1 MGKRVRK
8 LTRRN
13 KIMRKSLRR
22 NSKVS
27 RKNKIS
33 RKSKISRRNKS
44 IKKRRVNRKTLRRY
58 KLRGGVVGRV
68 IIYDPTSEQ
77 YDYLNII
84 HAEGDTTY
92 TLKNGEQVSN
102 SDLSLYQILNEYNFS
117 ANESE
122 QQQLENILSELNNN
136 NMDSYRS
143 GNIKFDIDNAKQY
156 VNSVVSTML
165 ASRYAADDPSKKKV
179 VARQTVSNKY
189 LQQQKGIEPQIQQL
203 TKGNILSSRTYESD
217 TPKYM
222 ALKAAERRAKVA

>member
-165 ASRYAADDPSKKKV
+165 ASRYAADDPSKKKW
-179 VARQTVSNKY
+179 
-189 LQQQKGIEPQIQQL
+189 
-203 TKGNILSSRTYESD
+203 
-217 TPKYM
+217 
-222 ALKAAERRAKVA
+222 